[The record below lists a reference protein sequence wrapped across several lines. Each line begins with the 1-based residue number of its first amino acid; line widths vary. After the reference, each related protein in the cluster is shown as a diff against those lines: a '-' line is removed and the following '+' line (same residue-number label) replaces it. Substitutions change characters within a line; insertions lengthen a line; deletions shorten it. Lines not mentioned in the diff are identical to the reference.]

1 MAASFPIVLNSRL
14 LRAPDKLKFYG
25 GKSNSMKVYR
35 SLTRSLSKSCCR
47 SGSLPS
53 LGLSYTFCKSPERG
67 VWLPS
72 SKVKSHGNEKRNVEF
87 HLGKRQNY
95 LTRRKFSLRLRPRAR
110 FRLLS
115 RRLKKLPIRSIL
127 NDMGTFFRKNSKRV
141 TLSACISVVLGV
153 CLLFLKLTAMPSPK
167 VVPYS
172 DLIASLHGGLVTKVM
187 FEEGTRRIFYNTNS
201 CTTKHT
207 QISDAE
213 VLVPVQE
220 EVSGSSVD
228 FVNKHAQAR
237 GNDFAKTLK
246 GRSSNPEWQFSTR
259 KIDHDE
265 GYLLTLM
272 REKGASYASAPQSV
286 LLSIRSLLITVLT
299 LWVPLIPLMWLL
311 YRQVTAANRP
321 AKKRRSSNQL
331 IDFDDVEGVD
341 TAKTELMEVNHL
353 NSADNC
359 SLFIRNRQPG
369 LVADPFI
376 HFCGI
381 HFCFS

>member
-1 MAASFPIVLNSRL
+1 MAASFPLVLNSRVL
-14 LRAPDKLKFYG
+14 FAQDKLKFYG
-25 GKSNSMKVYR
+25 GKPNSVKVYR
-35 SLTRSLSKSCCR
+35 SLTSTLSKSCCR

-53 LGLSYTFCKSPERG
+53 LGLSYSFCKSAER
-67 VWLPS
+67 VWLPI
-72 SKVKSHGNEKRNVEF
+72 SKVKSHVNERRNVES
-87 HLGKRQNY
+87 HLGKRQNC
-95 LTRRKFSLRLRPRAR
+95 LTRRKFSLRLRPWAR
-110 FRLLS
+110 FRLLL
-115 RRLKKLPIRSIL
+115 RRSKKLPIRSIL
-127 NDMGTFFRKNSKRV
+127 NDMGTFFRKNARRV
-141 TLSACISVVLGV
+141 TLSACISVVFGV
-153 CLLFLKLTAMPSPK
+153 CLLFLKLTATISPK

-172 DLIASLHGGLVTKVM
+172 DLIASLNSGLVTKVM

-228 FVNKHAQAR
+228 NDLVNKHAQVR
-237 GNDFAKTLK
+237 GNDFAKMSK
-246 GRSSNPEWQFSTR
+246 GKSSNPEWQFSTR

-299 LWVPLIPLMWLL
+299 LWVPLTPIMWLL

-321 AKKRRSSNQL
+321 AKKLRSSNQL
-331 IDFDDVEGVD
+331 IDFEDVEGVD
-341 TAKTELMEVNHL
+341 TAKIELMEVSRHL
-353 NSADNC
+353 NNVDNC
-359 SLFIRNRQPG
+359 LHFISDQLPG
-369 LVADPFI
+369 LVLEI
-376 HFCGI
+376 
-381 HFCFS
+381 